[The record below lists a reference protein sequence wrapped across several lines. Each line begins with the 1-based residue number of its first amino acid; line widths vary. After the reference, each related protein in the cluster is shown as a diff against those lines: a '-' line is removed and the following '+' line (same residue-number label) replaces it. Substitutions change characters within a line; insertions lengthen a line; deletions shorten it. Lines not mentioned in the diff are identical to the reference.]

1 MDSVRSVVFGNSSK
15 VSLAGF
21 AVLAVSL
28 KLMVDSDEATYDN
41 WPSLTIIQ
49 FSERPYPFLPACQ
62 P

>member
-1 MDSVRSVVFGNSSK
+1 MVFGNSGK

-28 KLMVDSDEATYDN
+28 KLMVDSDEATYDS